1 MGDMRFKTQV
11 FQCAR
16 YLMSNTTT
24 VLTSFLPT
32 ITQASVAGPQPGG
45 TIFSCRFRQ
54 ALSLVKKHK
63 IPKRL
68 RALCLSTS
76 LILLFN
82 LWCFGSQLV
91 QFATVVKTEYVSAG
105 VGGMRNVGSGT
116 ITFSCTDGSTHCI
129 PEGSTI
135 KFAYLYWHGPTNST
149 DPNVN

>member
-1 MGDMRFKTQV
+1 MRFKPQV
-11 FQCAR
+11 FQCAW
-16 YLMSNTTT
+16 YLASKTATK
-24 VLTSFLPT
+24 LTSFLPT
-32 ITQASVAGPQPGG
+32 ITHASAAGALRPG
-45 TIFSCRFRQ
+45 TLFSCRFRQ
-54 ALSLVKKHK
+54 ALYTVKQHK

-68 RALCLSTS
+68 RALGLSTS